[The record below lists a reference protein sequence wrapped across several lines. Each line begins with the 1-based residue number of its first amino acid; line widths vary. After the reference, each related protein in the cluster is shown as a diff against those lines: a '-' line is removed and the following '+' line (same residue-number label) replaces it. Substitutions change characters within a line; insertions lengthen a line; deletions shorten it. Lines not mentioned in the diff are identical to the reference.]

1 VRQWPSALA
10 QNRQDDVSDQLNL
23 DLDADRDNDSPLIGA
38 AKNEKTLMAFNFFSL
53 TREHQTELPRYD
65 DGKYTIEVE
74 GTKHG
79 VASIWDKE
87 VLIYLESLL
96 QDRINRGE
104 TPGPIFQFT
113 ANDLFRITGSHPGGS
128 AYERLEGAL
137 KRLKGTMV
145 TTNLLDDDEEGGETG
160 GFSWIDDY
168 RLKWRKNRNG
178 EKSMQSVRVIL
189 GRRLYKAILKK
200 QEILTYDSRYFQLK
214 PLEKRLYEIAR
225 AHVGKQLGFKMG
237 LEKLRLRVGTQ
248 NDLRRFKAEL
258 VSISKR
264 KFPLPGYGLSL
275 IDPRVQRSIDAKKP
289 KPTGRTPLK
298 SYLVYF
304 YPTDRLNALLPIE
317 KVPML
322 EELGDDL

>member
-1 VRQWPSALA
+1 M
-10 QNRQDDVSDQLNL
+10 SDQLTF
-23 DLDADRDNDSPLIGA
+23 DLDADRDNDSPLIGT

-104 TPGPIFQFT
+104 APSPIFQFT

-145 TTNLLDDDEEGGETG
+145 TTNLLDDDDEGGETG

-168 RLKWRKNRNG
+168 RIKWRKNKNG
-178 EKSMQSVRVIL
+178 EKSMQAVSVIL
-189 GRRLYKAILKK
+189 GRRLYKAILKR
-200 QEILTYDSRYFQLK
+200 QQILTYDSRYFQLK

-225 AHVGKQLGFKMG
+225 AHVGKQPGFKMG

-258 VSISKR
+258 VSQQAQVPAPRLRPEPDRSAYPALHRRQEAEADRTDAIEIVLGV
-264 KFPLPGYGLSL
+264 FLS
-275 IDPRVQRSIDAKKP
+275 DRPAEPAVAGRESPDA
-289 KPTGRTPLK
+289 GG
-298 SYLVYF
+298 
-304 YPTDRLNALLPIE
+304 A
-317 KVPML
+317 
-322 EELGDDL
+322 GG

>member
-1 VRQWPSALA
+1 M
-10 QNRQDDVSDQLNL
+10 SDQLTF
-23 DLDADRDNDSPLIGA
+23 DLDADRDNDSPLIGT

-104 TPGPIFQFT
+104 APSPIFQFT

-145 TTNLLDDDEEGGETG
+145 TTNLLDDDDEGGETG

-168 RLKWRKNRNG
+168 RIKWRKNKNG
-178 EKSMQSVRVIL
+178 EKSMQAVSVIL

-200 QEILTYDSRYFQLK
+200 QQILTYDSRYFQLK

-225 AHVGKQLGFKMG
+225 AHVGKQPGFKMG

-258 VSISKR
+258 VSQQAQVPAPRLRPEPDRSAYPALHRRQEAEADRTDAVEIVLGV
-264 KFPLPGYGLSL
+264 FLS
-275 IDPRVQRSIDAKKP
+275 DRPAEPAVAGRESPDA
-289 KPTGRTPLK
+289 GG
-298 SYLVYF
+298 
-304 YPTDRLNALLPIE
+304 A
-317 KVPML
+317 
-322 EELGDDL
+322 GG

>member
-1 VRQWPSALA
+1 M
-10 QNRQDDVSDQLNL
+10 SDQLTF
-23 DLDADRDNDSPLIGA
+23 DLDADRDNDSPLIGT

-74 GTKHG
+74 GTRHG

-87 VLIYLESLL
+87 ILIYLESLL

-104 TPGPIFQFT
+104 TPSPIFQFT

-128 AYERLEGAL
+128 AYDRLEGAL
-137 KRLKGTMV
+137 KRLKGTMI

-189 GRRLYKAILKK
+189 GRRLYKLILKK
-200 QEILTYDSRYFQLK
+200 GRMLTYDARYFQLK

-225 AHVGKQLGFKMG
+225 AHCGDQPGFKMG
-237 LEKLRLRVGTQ
+237 IEKLRLRVGT
-248 NDLRRFKAEL
+248 NRDLRRFKSEL
-258 VSISKR
+258 VTISQR
-264 KFPLPGYGLSL
+264 K
-275 IDPRVQRSIDAKKP
+275 
-289 KPTGRTPLK
+289 
-298 SYLVYF
+298 
-304 YPTDRLNALLPIE
+304 
-317 KVPML
+317 
-322 EELGDDL
+322 

>member
-1 VRQWPSALA
+1 M
-10 QNRQDDVSDQLNL
+10 SDQLTF
-23 DLDADRDNDSPLIGA
+23 DLDADRDNDSPLIGT

-104 TPGPIFQFT
+104 APSPIFQFT

-145 TTNLLDDDEEGGETG
+145 TTNLLDDDDEGGETG

-168 RLKWRKNRNG
+168 RIKWRKNKNG
-178 EKSMQSVRVIL
+178 EKSMQAVSVIL

-200 QEILTYDSRYFQLK
+200 QQILTYDSRYFQLK

-225 AHVGKQLGFKMG
+225 AHVGKQPGFKMG

-275 IDPRVQRSIDAKKP
+275 IDPRIQRSIDAKKP

-304 YPTDRLNALLPIE
+304 YPTDRLNQLLPID
-317 KVPML
+317 KVPTL

>member
-1 VRQWPSALA
+1 M
-10 QNRQDDVSDQLNL
+10 SDQLTF
-23 DLDADRDNDSPLIGA
+23 DLDADRDNDSPLIGT

-104 TPGPIFQFT
+104 APSPIFQFT

-145 TTNLLDDDEEGGETG
+145 TTNLLDDDDEGGETG

-168 RLKWRKNRNG
+168 RIKWRKNRNG
-178 EKSMQSVRVIL
+178 EKSMQAVSVIL

-200 QEILTYDSRYFQLK
+200 QQILTYDSRYFQLK

-225 AHVGKQLGFKMG
+225 AHVGKQPGFKMG

-258 VSISKR
+258 VSQQAQVPAPRLRPEPDRSAYPALHRRQEAEADRTDAIEIVLGV
-264 KFPLPGYGLSL
+264 FLS
-275 IDPRVQRSIDAKKP
+275 DRPAEPAVAGRESPDA
-289 KPTGRTPLK
+289 GG
-298 SYLVYF
+298 
-304 YPTDRLNALLPIE
+304 A
-317 KVPML
+317 
-322 EELGDDL
+322 GG